1 MSLAPTRVGA
11 ARVRAA
17 LAESEAAL
25 EGMIVSTAAAAPAL
39 TESQTIVFRN
49 GAHGGLSVIYRRP
62 DDRLIWIVAAL
73 LIMPYLMGGDASM
86 LLTVSPQFWGYF
98 IGAII
103 GWYLGLWFGPK
114 RARLNI

>member
-1 MSLAPTRVGA
+1 LDAITIGASLIVAWFFFSISSYVVKIIILQAPTERRKQLGIK
-11 ARVRAA
+11 A
-17 LAESEAAL
+17 LK
-25 EGMIVSTAAAAPAL
+25 GM
-39 TESQTIVFRN
+39 
-49 GAHGGLSVIYRRP
+49 
-62 DDRLIWIVAAL
+62 LIWIIAGL

>member
-1 MSLAPTRVGA
+1 MDAITIGASLIVAWFFFSISSYVVKIIILQAPTERRKQLGIK
-11 ARVRAA
+11 A
-17 LAESEAAL
+17 LK
-25 EGMIVSTAAAAPAL
+25 GM
-39 TESQTIVFRN
+39 
-49 GAHGGLSVIYRRP
+49 
-62 DDRLIWIVAAL
+62 LIWIIAGL

>member
-1 MSLAPTRVGA
+1 LDAITIGASLIVAWFSFSISSYLVKIIILQAPTERRKQLGIKG
-11 ARVRAA
+11 
-17 LAESEAAL
+17 LK
-25 EGMIVSTAAAAPAL
+25 GMV
-39 TESQTIVFRN
+39 
-49 GAHGGLSVIYRRP
+49 
-62 DDRLIWIVAAL
+62 IWIVASL